1 MYNTNIRYFHLTF
14 IRVQL
19 AVFMCLFKRL
29 KSNATELC
37 VEEREF
43 RPGENLLTT
52 IWLIYLEENCEKDDN
67 NCGRDKHV
75 LLWKMMF
82 VQ

>member
-19 AVFMCLFKRL
+19 CLLKSL
-29 KSNATELC
+29 KSNATELS

-43 RPGENLLTT
+43 RPGVRLQLEKICQPPYGSFTWKKTVKRT
-52 IWLIYLEENCEKDDN
+52 ITIVVVTNMFF
-67 NCGRDKHV
+67 CGK
-75 LLWKMMF
+75 
-82 VQ
+82 

>member
-1 MYNTNIRYFHLTF
+1 MYNINIRYFHLTF

-37 VEEREF
+37 VEERES
-43 RPGENLLTT
+43 RPGVRLQMRKFANHHMAHLP
-52 IWLIYLEENCEKDDN
+52 
-67 NCGRDKHV
+67 GRK
-75 LLWKMMF
+75 L
-82 VQ
+82 

>member
-29 KSNATELC
+29 KSNATDLC

-43 RPGENLLTT
+43 RPGVCLQ
-52 IWLIYLEENCEKDDN
+52 LEKIC
-67 NCGRDKHV
+67 
-75 LLWKMMF
+75 
-82 VQ
+82 

>member
-29 KSNATELC
+29 KSNATELG

-43 RPGENLLTT
+43 RPGVRLQ
-52 IWLIYLEENCEKDDN
+52 LEKIC
-67 NCGRDKHV
+67 
-75 LLWKMMF
+75 
-82 VQ
+82 

>member
-19 AVFMCLFKRL
+19 RLLKRL
-29 KSNATELC
+29 KSNATELS

-43 RPGENLLTT
+43 RPGVRLQ
-52 IWLIYLEENCEKDDN
+52 LEKIC
-67 NCGRDKHV
+67 
-75 LLWKMMF
+75 
-82 VQ
+82 